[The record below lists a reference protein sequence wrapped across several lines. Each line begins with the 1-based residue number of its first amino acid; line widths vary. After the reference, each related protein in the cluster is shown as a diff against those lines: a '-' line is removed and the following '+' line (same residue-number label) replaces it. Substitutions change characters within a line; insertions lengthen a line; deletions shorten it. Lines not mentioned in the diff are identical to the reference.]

1 MISNDPQLSGNHT
14 LSLSSMKGIK
24 KIESWIENLKFL
36 TAFQTLEDL
45 SSQSPNSI
53 NLCIPWLGLSCWR
66 FHLKICLYWYDVI
79 PKINCKMQRSKKGSK
94 YTSIHIN
101 IHTYTFVYIYTLCIH
116 TYTFVYT
123 YTLCIH
129 YVYIYIIYTLCIH
142 YVSLKG
148 CIGVGNE
155 IAFRMRQREEDKFKF
170 HSMCLFK
177 FENKIKS
184 NFSYV
189 IIHSTKL
196 ILKLIS
202 SIRCFLIIHQ

>member
-1 MISNDPQLSGNHT
+1 
-14 LSLSSMKGIK
+14 
-24 KIESWIENLKFL
+24 
-36 TAFQTLEDL
+36 
-45 SSQSPNSI
+45 
-53 NLCIPWLGLSCWR
+53 
-66 FHLKICLYWYDVI
+66 
-79 PKINCKMQRSKKGSK
+79 MQRSKKGSK
-94 YTSIHIN
+94 YTSLHIN

-123 YTLCIH
+123 
-129 YVYIYIIYTLCIH
+129 YTLCIH

-189 IIHSTKL
+189 IIHSSKL
-196 ILKLIS
+196 KLKLIS
-202 SIRCFLIIHQ
+202 SIRCLLIIYQ